1 MQSAEE
7 KKEYY
12 KVIIKTCYI
21 ANVVYLLT
29 HIMYLILFLIIKV
42 YPLVYI
48 NIGSILIYS
57 LCFIVLKKKKYYPYA
72 LICGNEMLIYMSLAS
87 IIVGFNLG
95 FYLCIIGVCVVSF
108 FSSYFAKGKGKILK
122 SIIWCG
128 LSFTICT
135 VLYIYSIYN
144 EPKYVVDGGTKIILT
159 IFHISAVFAFI
170 IAYLTTFLSYAMKLE
185 QRILNESRTDKLTQ
199 IHNRYDLYNYI
210 NSLDNKK
217 NYSLSMFDI
226 DDFKK
231 INDVYGHLC
240 GDEILKDLAQ
250 FAKNTFEDDFVAR
263 YGGEEFIIILKMND
277 DINDS
282 YKKIEEFRKKIEE
295 HEFKFE
301 NNIIHLTITI
311 GLEAYNNCQT
321 IEEWIGYADKKL
333 YQGKAEG
340 KNRII
345 Y

>member
-1 MQSAEE
+1 MQSEQE

-21 ANVVYLLT
+21 ANVAYLLT
-29 HIMYLILFLIIKV
+29 HIFYLILFLIIKV
-42 YPLVYI
+42 FPLVFI
-48 NIGSILIYS
+48 NIGSIVIYS

-72 LICGNEMLIYMSLAS
+72 LICGNEMLIYMSCAS
-87 IIVGFNLG
+87 ILVGFNLG

-108 FSSYFAKGKGKILK
+108 FSSYFAKGKGKIFK
-122 SIIWCG
+122 SIFWCG
-128 LSFTICT
+128 LSFTTCT
-135 VLYIYSIYN
+135 VLYIYYINNGS
-144 EPKYVVDGGTKIILT
+144 KYVIENWAKITLT
-159 IFHISAVFAFI
+159 MFHISAVFAFI

-185 QRILNESRTDKLTQ
+185 KRILIESRTDKLTQ

-210 NSLDNKK
+210 NSLDNKR

-226 DDFKK
+226 DDFKR

-250 FAKNTFEDDFVAR
+250 FAKTTFEDDFVAR

-277 DINDS
+277 GINDS

-301 NNIIHLTITI
+301 DNIIHLTITI